1 MKKTALHLKTT
12 LARAP
17 IYDRAHPEKLW
28 SASPGNP
35 VGAPKHSLSL
45 LFVQPDKKS
54 LEESTSFERT
64 YFLTYSS
71 NKHIKSSF
79 RVETSI
85 KTHCYTRCLLL
96 PQLK

>member
-35 VGAPKHSLSL
+35 VGAPQHSLSL

-54 LEESTSFERT
+54 LEESTSLERT

-71 NKHIKSSF
+71 NKPITKVHSESKF
-79 RVETSI
+79 
-85 KTHCYTRCLLL
+85 
-96 PQLK
+96 QLKPTTIHVAYFFLN

>member
-35 VGAPKHSLSL
+35 VGAPQHSLSL

-54 LEESTSFERT
+54 LEESTRLERT

-71 NKHIKSSF
+71 NKRIKKVHSESKLQSKPTAIHVAYYF
-79 RVETSI
+79 
-85 KTHCYTRCLLL
+85 LN
-96 PQLK
+96 

>member
-45 LFVQPDKKS
+45 LFVQPD
-54 LEESTSFERT
+54 
-64 YFLTYSS
+64 
-71 NKHIKSSF
+71 
-79 RVETSI
+79 
-85 KTHCYTRCLLL
+85 
-96 PQLK
+96 

>member
-35 VGAPKHSLSL
+35 VGAAKHSLSL

-54 LEESTSFERT
+54 LEESTRLERT

-71 NKHIKSSF
+71 NKPIKKVHSESKLQSKRTAIHVAYYF
-79 RVETSI
+79 
-85 KTHCYTRCLLL
+85 LN
-96 PQLK
+96 